1 MTYRYAISDPHGCL
15 DVLERA
21 LGAVDLA
28 DGSELYLL
36 GDYIPHETFNM
47 GPGERCCADAP

>member
-15 DVLERA
+15 DEFGRA

-28 DGSELYLL
+28 DEWYLCSEV
-36 GDYIPHETFNM
+36 
-47 GPGERCCADAP
+47 R